1 MASETIDCKCTI
13 RSISSISRLHVHTYD
28 PCVLL
33 HLACTS
39 HLPGGFA
46 FINICRKIN
55 KKTEEKGKH
64 AISPDDRH
72 FGFYQ
77 GAKYDSQLAKP
88 LIHLQLFCSRC
99 SPVGPFNQTIFYK
112 CFSGGTFQLR
122 YYFWTLLEATLL
134 SIQHTYELLLYV
146 SNSPVQFCPSPV
158 YPAWQ
163 SHTCDPKVFLQF
175 AFSWQEWFPLHSST
189 SMNQQM
195 ERRVSK
201 VCKNC
206 RASTML

>member
-1 MASETIDCKCTI
+1 MTDISV
-13 RSISSISRLHVHTYD
+13 SIKEQHSILNWQN
-28 PCVLL
+28 PWFICIFIVL
-33 HLACTS
+33 S
-39 HLPGGFA
+39 G
-46 FINICRKIN
+46 
-55 KKTEEKGKH
+55 
-64 AISPDDRH
+64 
-72 FGFYQ
+72 
-77 GAKYDSQLAKP
+77 
-88 LIHLQLFCSRC
+88 
-99 SPVGPFNQTIFYK
+99 SPVGPFNQTTFYK